1 MNLNEIRALDEQYYM
16 NTFGKRLPVAFDH
29 GQGVT
34 LYDTEGR
41 AYTDFFAGIAVNA
54 LGYNH
59 PAVTKAIVEQA
70 GKVCHTS
77 NLYYIEPQAKLA
89 KLLCE
94 NSFADKVFLGNSGAE
109 ANEGAMKLAV
119 KYFYEKGEDRYEI
132 LTARNSFH
140 GRTLATIAATGQ
152 EKYQK
157 PYAKLLPACVR
168 NVPFGDLAALRA
180 AATPHTAA
188 VMLEVIQAEG
198 GVVVGEMD
206 YIQGVRALCDE
217 LGLLLIVDEVQTGMG
232 RCGALFAHELY
243 GIVPDIMTLAKA
255 LGGGVPIGAVCARG
269 DAAKTL
275 TPGTHGST
283 FAGGPL
289 ACALAATTLDVMI
302 NEGVIENA
310 RVMGEYF
317 RDQMHKVIEKN
328 HPKAVNEIRGLGMI
342 NGIQL
347 NHPSGQPVVDLCFK
361 DANVL
366 INNTNGNVLRFVP
379 PLITGK
385 EEIDLCIKAVD
396 DAMTKLGW

>member
-41 AYTDFFAGIAVNA
+41 SYTDFFAGIAVNA

-157 PYAKLLPACVR
+157 PYAKLLPPCVR

-198 GVVVGEMD
+198 GVIVGEMD

-255 LGGGVPIGAVCARG
+255 LGGGVPIGAVLAKAEVAAAFHPG
-269 DAAKTL
+269 D
-275 TPGTHGST
+275 HGST
-283 FAGGPL
+283 FGGNPL
-289 ACALAATTLDVMI
+289 ACAAALAVVQTLLSEDLPAKAKKTGAHLKAQLQAVAKKHPAAILDVRG
-302 NEGVIENA
+302 EGLLLGIALAQDVA
-310 RVMGEYF
+310 AGEVVA
-317 RDQMHKVIEKN
+317 KLLEKGFVTGT
-328 HPKAVNEIRGLGMI
+328 A
-342 NGIQL
+342 
-347 NHPSGQPVVDLCFK
+347 
-361 DANVL
+361 A
-366 INNTNGNVLRFVP
+366 GNVLRLLP
-379 PLITGK
+379 PLIL
-385 EEIDLCIKAVD
+385 EEADCGALCRALDEV
-396 DAMTKLGW
+396 LGE

>member
-198 GVVVGEMD
+198 GVVVGEAD

-255 LGGGVPIGAVCARG
+255 LGGGVPIGAVLAKAEVAAAFHPG
-269 DAAKTL
+269 D
-275 TPGTHGST
+275 HGST
-283 FAGGPL
+283 FGGNPL
-289 ACALAATTLDVMI
+289 ACAAALAVVQTLLSEDLPAKAKKTGAHLKAQLQAVAKKHPAAVLDVRG
-302 NEGVIENA
+302 EGLLLGIALAQDVA
-310 RVMGEYF
+310 AGEVVA
-317 RDQMHKVIEKN
+317 KLLEKGFVTGT
-328 HPKAVNEIRGLGMI
+328 A
-342 NGIQL
+342 
-347 NHPSGQPVVDLCFK
+347 
-361 DANVL
+361 A
-366 INNTNGNVLRFVP
+366 GNVLRLLP
-379 PLITGK
+379 PLIL
-385 EEIDLCIKAVD
+385 EEADCGALCRALD
-396 DAMTKLGW
+396 EALGE

>member
-198 GVVVGEMD
+198 GVIVGEMD

-255 LGGGVPIGAVCARG
+255 LGGGVPIGAVLAKAEV
-269 DAAKTL
+269 AAAF
-275 TPGTHGST
+275 TPGTTARPSAATPWPRGG
-283 FAGGPL
+283 AGGGADPAFRGPARKGQEDGAYL
-289 ACALAATTLDVMI
+289 KAQLQAVAKKHPAAVLDVRGEGLLLGIALAQDV
-302 NEGVIENA
+302 A
-310 RVMGEYF
+310 AGEVVA
-317 RDQMHKVIEKN
+317 KLLEKGFVTGT
-328 HPKAVNEIRGLGMI
+328 A
-342 NGIQL
+342 
-347 NHPSGQPVVDLCFK
+347 
-361 DANVL
+361 A
-366 INNTNGNVLRFVP
+366 GNVLRLLP
-379 PLITGK
+379 PLIL
-385 EEIDLCIKAVD
+385 EEADCGALCRALDEV
-396 DAMTKLGW
+396 LGE

>member
-1 MNLNEIRALDEQYYM
+1 MNLNEIQALDEQYYM

-157 PYAKLLPACVR
+157 PYAKLLPPCVR

-255 LGGGVPIGAVCARG
+255 LGGGVPIGAVLAKAEVAAAFHPG
-269 DAAKTL
+269 D
-275 TPGTHGST
+275 HGST
-283 FAGGPL
+283 FGGNPL
-289 ACALAATTLDVMI
+289 ACAAALAVVQTLLSEDLPAKAKKTGAHLKAQLQAVAKKHPAAVLDVRG
-302 NEGVIENA
+302 EGLLLGIALAQDVA
-310 RVMGEYF
+310 AGEVVA
-317 RDQMHKVIEKN
+317 KLLEKGFVTGT
-328 HPKAVNEIRGLGMI
+328 A
-342 NGIQL
+342 
-347 NHPSGQPVVDLCFK
+347 
-361 DANVL
+361 A
-366 INNTNGNVLRFVP
+366 GNVLRLLP
-379 PLITGK
+379 PLIL
-385 EEIDLCIKAVD
+385 EEADCGALCRALDEV
-396 DAMTKLGW
+396 LGE

>member
-157 PYAKLLPACVR
+157 PYAKLLPPCVR

-198 GVVVGEMD
+198 GVIVGEMD

-255 LGGGVPIGAVCARG
+255 LGGGVPIGAVLAKAEVAAAFHPG
-269 DAAKTL
+269 D
-275 TPGTHGST
+275 HGST
-283 FAGGPL
+283 FGGNPL
-289 ACALAATTLDVMI
+289 ACAAALAVVQTLLSEDLPAKARKTGAHLKAQLQAVAKKHPAAILDVRG
-302 NEGVIENA
+302 EGLLLGIALAQDVA
-310 RVMGEYF
+310 AGEVVA
-317 RDQMHKVIEKN
+317 KLLEKGFVTGT
-328 HPKAVNEIRGLGMI
+328 A
-342 NGIQL
+342 
-347 NHPSGQPVVDLCFK
+347 
-361 DANVL
+361 A
-366 INNTNGNVLRFVP
+366 GNVLRLLP
-379 PLITGK
+379 PLIL
-385 EEIDLCIKAVD
+385 EEADCGALCRALDEV
-396 DAMTKLGW
+396 LGE

>member
-198 GVVVGEMD
+198 GVIVGEAD

-255 LGGGVPIGAVCARG
+255 LGGGVTIDLIHEWDYLVDLFGVPETICNIRGKYSDLEIDSDDLSIYIAQYPTLLAEVHLDYFGRTYRRSIELFCKDGSCVADFGAG
-269 DAAKTL
+269 TL
-275 TPGTHGST
+275 TLPNGTVEHYEE
-283 FAGGPL
+283 
-289 ACALAATTLDVMI
+289 D
-302 NEGVIENA
+302 
-310 RVMGEYF
+310 
-317 RDQMHKVIEKN
+317 
-328 HPKAVNEIRGLGMI
+328 VNERYLREMNYFLDYAAGEETESLNPPATALQVLKLTLGE
-342 NGIQL
+342 Q
-347 NHPSGQPVVDLCFK
+347 Q
-361 DANVL
+361 
-366 INNTNGNVLRFVP
+366 
-379 PLITGK
+379 
-385 EEIDLCIKAVD
+385 
-396 DAMTKLGW
+396 

>member
-1 MNLNEIRALDEQYYM
+1 MNLNEIQALDEQYYM

-157 PYAKLLPACVR
+157 PYAKLLPPCVR

-217 LGLLLIVDEVQTGMG
+217 LGRIQVFLEEDGLYVPAFSCDVSGVPGYEFQYYSYSDPYTQERFLLQDGRLGLVCMGGLDTLTLIVADGTGVLG
-232 RCGALFAHELY
+232 SWELGLTNEQLSILY
-243 GIVPDIMTLAKA
+243 FGLEPSAQA
-255 LGGGVPIGAVCARG
+255 EG
-269 DAAKTL
+269 D
-275 TPGTHGST
+275 GDHIFST
-283 FAGGPL
+283 EA
-289 ACALAATTLDVMI
+289 
-302 NEGVIENA
+302 
-310 RVMGEYF
+310 
-317 RDQMHKVIEKN
+317 
-328 HPKAVNEIRGLGMI
+328 GLG
-342 NGIQL
+342 
-347 NHPSGQPVVDLCFK
+347 PRRR
-361 DANVL
+361 
-366 INNTNGNVLRFVP
+366 T
-379 PLITGK
+379 T
-385 EEIDLCIKAVD
+385 
-396 DAMTKLGW
+396 